1 MCPLKG
7 VVVGVVENTFEVG
20 WNSSKVGWNSFK
32 VGWNSFKVGW
42 NSFKVGWIYPKHHS
56 KYACEDR

>member
-1 MCPLKG
+1 MG
-7 VVVGVVENTFEVG
+7 WVGVVENTF
-20 WNSSKVGWNSFK
+20 KVGWSSFK